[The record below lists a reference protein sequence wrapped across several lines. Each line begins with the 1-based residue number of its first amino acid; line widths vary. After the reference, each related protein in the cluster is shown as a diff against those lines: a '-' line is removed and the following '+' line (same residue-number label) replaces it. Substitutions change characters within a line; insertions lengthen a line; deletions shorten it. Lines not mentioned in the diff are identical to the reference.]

1 MPKQRSKTALILAG
15 GGIMGAAYE
24 IGCLTALDKL
34 FAPGFSSRRF
44 DIYIGVSAGSV
55 IAALVAGRIQPAG
68 LFRTIARNES
78 SVLNWQRSDIYRPD
92 WLGMARS
99 TMGLPLGFFRIIQNY
114 RRSRWRFGWHDLP
127 YLIQEQF
134 PAGLFSLE
142 PMQDYLCNAFRQ
154 EGICDDFAE
163 LDCELYIPAY
173 DLDDGERVLFG
184 TPQHRDL
191 HICQA
196 ITASCAIPFFFE
208 PYKIGGHAY
217 LDGSTGQIAHLD
229 VAVEQGAKLV
239 VLVNPRVPFHND
251 PQKACL
257 PALSSGKCSQ
267 VQDLGIMLSWEQS
280 QRIQNREKLIMS
292 LEYYRQ
298 VHPDV
303 DFVLLEPG
311 PDEALLFLQGPMSF
325 RARSQV
331 MLHGYHMTLAD
342 LAGDFAQYA
351 EIFARHGIAS
361 RQNRLNSPPPE

>member
-1 MPKQRSKTALILAG
+1 
-15 GGIMGAAYE
+15 
-24 IGCLTALDKL
+24 
-34 FAPGFSSRRF
+34 
-44 DIYIGVSAGSV
+44 
-55 IAALVAGRIQPAG
+55 
-68 LFRTIARNES
+68 
-78 SVLNWQRSDIYRPD
+78 
-92 WLGMARS
+92 
-99 TMGLPLGFFRIIQNY
+99 
-114 RRSRWRFGWHDLP
+114 
-127 YLIQEQF
+127 
-134 PAGLFSLE
+134 
-142 PMQDYLCNAFRQ
+142 MQDYLCNAFRQ